1 MIGKGITKARHLAM
15 GKCLAIAALS
25 MSSCTPS
32 FLSVEPGRFR
42 QAMEHEG
49 SLLIDVRH
57 VDEYEDGHI
66 PGAMLVDIADGDFC
80 HKVDSIVGERS
91 AAGIPTDTILVYCKG
106 GIRSREAA
114 EMLSGKGYNVIDL
127 NGGFLNW
134 SKQ

>member
-1 MIGKGITKARHLAM
+1 
-15 GKCLAIAALS
+15 
-25 MSSCTPS
+25 
-32 FLSVEPGRFR
+32 
-42 QAMEHEG
+42 MEHEG
-49 SLLIDVRH
+49 ALLIDVRH

-66 PGAMLVDIADGDFC
+66 PGAILVDIADGDFC

-91 AAGIPTDTILVYCKG
+91 AADIPTDTILVYCKG